1 MKKILPGYILT
12 GNTIWT
18 TAAGRVKT
26 GNPMPSEALSGVQT
40 AFCFPTVYKLSLFL
54 DRNNDL
60 IYLKRLEDMIMGFWG
75 SVGKAA
81 KAVGEG
87 LIEAGNEHKAL
98 KMEYAEKSSEEL
110 HEIVKSDGFFK
121 NSTRE
126 KGAAYAVLKERGE
139 V

>member
-1 MKKILPGYILT
+1 
-12 GNTIWT
+12 
-18 TAAGRVKT
+18 
-26 GNPMPSEALSGVQT
+26 MPSEALSGLQT

-60 IYLKRLEDMIMGFWG
+60 IYLKRLEDMIMGFWNG
-75 SVGKAA
+75 VA

-87 LIEAGNEHKAL
+87 MIEAANEHKVL

>member
-1 MKKILPGYILT
+1 
-12 GNTIWT
+12 
-18 TAAGRVKT
+18 
-26 GNPMPSEALSGVQT
+26 
-40 AFCFPTVYKLSLFL
+40 
-54 DRNNDL
+54 
-60 IYLKRLEDMIMGFWG
+60 MIMGFWG

-87 LIEAGNEHKAL
+87 LIEACNEHKAL

-121 NSTRE
+121 KSTRE

>member
-1 MKKILPGYILT
+1 
-12 GNTIWT
+12 
-18 TAAGRVKT
+18 
-26 GNPMPSEALSGVQT
+26 MPSEALSGLQT

-60 IYLKRLEDMIMGFWG
+60 IYLKRLEDMIMDFWNG
-75 SVGKAA
+75 VAKAA

-87 LIEAGNEHKAL
+87 MIEAGNEHKAL

-126 KGAAYAVLKERGE
+126 KSAAYAILKERGE